1 LRAQNRKKKAAA
13 AVTRRSA
20 RRPALKPQRAVKA
33 RTVVPTAAASSGSSS
48 VLLPLALGTALG
60 LSLLVAVLALT
71 PAWALSGRAQALVYG
86 RREVLVF
93 AGFTAALSIGVTITF
108 AVS

>member
-1 LRAQNRKKKAAA
+1 
-13 AVTRRSA
+13 
-20 RRPALKPQRAVKA
+20 
-33 RTVVPTAAASSGSSS
+33 
-48 VLLPLALGTALG
+48 
-60 LSLLVAVLALT
+60 LLVAILALT

-93 AGFTAALSIGVTITF
+93 SAFAAALSIGVTITF